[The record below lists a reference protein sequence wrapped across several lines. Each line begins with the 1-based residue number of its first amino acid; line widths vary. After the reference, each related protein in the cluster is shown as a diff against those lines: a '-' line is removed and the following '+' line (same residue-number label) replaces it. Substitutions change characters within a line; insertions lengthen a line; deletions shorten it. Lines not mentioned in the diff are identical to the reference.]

1 MLDDLRGTAATATV
15 GTRPHDERK
24 VNLFSAERSRERE
37 TDRQTGK
44 CRERGDRGAGGDRA
58 MERHHAGNATLRYEI
73 TIREQEQERREAKRL
88 RSIFRVLKH
97 APRQLPGC
105 L

>member
-37 TDRQTGK
+37 RETERKRKTGK

-58 MERHHAGNATLRYEI
+58 MERHHAGSATLRYEI
-73 TIREQEQERREAKRL
+73 TIREQEQERREAKYYVVFL
-88 RSIFRVLKH
+88 GF
-97 APRQLPGC
+97 
-105 L
+105 